1 MFDMNPSRNVSF
13 RKYGSMDETSPLF
26 AHLSVCAPPGAAQ
39 AIARI
44 AAIVAVHRLI
54 DIRASYRVI
63 RGKKD
68 GLRENSH
75 RARKGAAGAS
85 LSRDVDGRVG
95 GAAARVNWRRR
106 ARRGAR

>member
-63 RGKKD
+63 RGKTESFAGKLGP
-68 GLRENSH
+68 GLKR
-75 RARKGAAGAS
+75 RCRGVVVAWCR
-85 LSRDVDGRVG
+85 RQGRG
-95 GAAARVNWRRR
+95 
-106 ARRGAR
+106 RRGARQLEASGA